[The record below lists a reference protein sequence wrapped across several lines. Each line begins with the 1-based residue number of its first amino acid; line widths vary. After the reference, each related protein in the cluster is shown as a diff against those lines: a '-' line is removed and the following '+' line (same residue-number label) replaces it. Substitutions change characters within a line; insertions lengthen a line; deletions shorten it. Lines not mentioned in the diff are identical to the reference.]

1 MTDVNRR
8 PYRSPLRTQQ
18 SAESRA
24 AVLAAARQLF
34 LTQGYAAT
42 TVDQIAQRAGVS
54 KPTVFNAVGNKAR
67 VLKTVRDVV
76 MAGDDS
82 PEPVTARRSVGAIV
96 EAADLDAALRAAARH
111 IVTVAARYHGIHDV
125 LRGAAQVDTEMA
137 ELWATAE
144 RERHVGAGH
153 LLDRLVRHARPAV
166 TRTRAQ
172 DQLWLLMA
180 PDQYTR
186 LVVDRAWTESA
197 YRTYLERAIR
207 TGIFGRA

>member
-1 MTDVNRR
+1 MSSVNRR

-18 SAESRA
+18 SEQSRA
-24 AVLAAARQLF
+24 AVIAAARALF
-34 LTQGYAAT
+34 LAQGYAAT

-76 MAGDDS
+76 MAGDDG
-82 PEPVTARRSVGAIV
+82 PEPVTARRSVAAIA
-96 EAADLDAALRAAARH
+96 EAADLDAAVRAAARH
-111 IVTVAARYHGIHDV
+111 ISTLAQRYHGIHEV
-125 LRGAAQVDTEMA
+125 LRGAAQVDPEMA

-153 LLDRLVRHARPAV
+153 LLERLTRHAKPVV

-186 LVVDRAWTESA
+186 LVVDRVWTEQA
-197 YRTYLERAIR
+197 YRTYLERSIAA
-207 TGIFGRA
+207 GIFGRT